1 MRIAFLTAMAVTLY
15 VGNARA
21 DGWKLDAD
29 VDACLQSDTMAVQ
42 EMYDCLGKLVQSS
55 NVKLTATFEKAISR
69 LDPASKT
76 KLVVAEDAFYAYW
89 RLNVEAN
96 HGPWRQGTEHS
107 SRELAAMVNAI
118 TSARERSNEL
128 FRLYVDRDQ

>member
-1 MRIAFLTAMAVTLY
+1 MRIAILTAMAVTLY

-29 VDACLQSDTMAVQ
+29 IDACLQSDTMAVQ

-55 NVKLTATFEKAISR
+55 NATLTATFEKAISR

-76 KLVVAEDAFYAYW
+76 KLVAAEDAFYSYW

-96 HGPWRQGTEHS
+96 HGSWRQGIEHS

>member
-1 MRIAFLTAMAVTLY
+1 MRIAILTAVAVTLY

-29 VDACLQSDTMAVQ
+29 IDACLQSDMMAVQ

-55 NVKLTATFEKAISR
+55 NATLTATFEKAISR

-76 KLVVAEDAFYAYW
+76 KLVAAEDAFYSYW

-128 FRLYVDRDQ
+128 FRLYIDRDQ

>member
-1 MRIAFLTAMAVTLY
+1 MRVAILAAIAMTIY
-15 VGNARA
+15 VGDARA
-21 DGWKLDAD
+21 DGWKVDAD
-29 VDACLQSDTMAVQ
+29 IDACLQSDKMAVQ
-42 EMYDCLGKLVQSS
+42 ETYDCLDKLVQTS
-55 NVKLTATFEKAISR
+55 NATLTATFEKAISR

-76 KLVVAEDAFYAYW
+76 KLVAAEDSFYAYW

-107 SRELAAMVNAI
+107 SRELAVMVNAI

-128 FRLYVDRDQ
+128 SRLYIDRD

>member
-1 MRIAFLTAMAVTLY
+1 MRIAILTAMAVTLY
-15 VGNARA
+15 VENALA

-29 VDACLQSDTMAVQ
+29 IDACLQSDTMAVQ

-55 NVKLTATFEKAISR
+55 NATLTATFEKAISGI
-69 LDPASKT
+69 DPVSKT
-76 KLVVAEDAFYAYW
+76 KLVTAEDAFYSYW
-89 RLNVEAN
+89 RLTVEAN